1 MNRMDAQVCP
11 ASLPPELAIVIPAWN
26 ERENIELLLPALKE
40 LIADLGLTAEV
51 IVADGGSRD
60 GTAEAAQR
68 RGARVVVQNKPG
80 YGSALLAGFAATSAP
95 YIVTM
100 DADLSHRPMFLE
112 EMWRRRNEAE
122 VLIASRYV
130 EGGRADMGILRR
142 LLSQVVN
149 RIYRRALSLPL
160 R

>member
-1 MNRMDAQVCP
+1 MTYLTRATDSGEHP
-11 ASLPPELAIVIPAWN
+11 DLAVVIPAWN

-40 LIADLGLTAEV
+40 MIADLGLTAEI

-60 GTAEAAQR
+60 GTADAAQR
-68 RGARVVVQNKPG
+68 RGARVVVQQERG
-80 YGSALLAGFAATSAP
+80 YGGALLAGFAASSAP

-149 RIYRRALSLPL
+149 RIYRRALSL
-160 R
+160 